1 VDALASRVVGRPVKL
16 RAKVSPEGLL
26 RGEVDVLVVE
36 ARKLPVASLLID
48 RVVVRAERVRIRPG
62 LPPRLQTGPLGFKA
76 VVSQDAVDRWATTI
90 PLPFRLELAPTG
102 VLVRTGVG
110 PLRMSEVVTE
120 LEASGAL
127 LRLRPRRAS
136 FLGVEAP
143 AQVGLL
149 RGFLPLPPLPAGAR
163 IDRIE
168 HGDGEL
174 SVFATLEAV
183 DQPLTPDIVNRIRSR
198 FSVG

>member
-1 VDALASRVVGRPVKL
+1 VDALASRVVGRPVKV

>member
-1 VDALASRVVGRPVKL
+1 V

-62 LPPRLQTGPLGFKA
+62 LPPRLQTGPLGCKA
-76 VVSQDAVDRWATTI
+76 VVTQDAVDRWANTI
-90 PLPFRLELAPTG
+90 PLPFRLELAPSG

-120 LEASGAL
+120 LEASGAM
-127 LRLRPRRAS
+127 LRLRPKRAS

-143 AQVGLL
+143 AAQVGLL

-168 HGDGEL
+168 HGNGEL
-174 SVFATLEAV
+174 SVFTTLEAV
-183 DQPLTPDIVNRIRSR
+183 DQPLTPDIINRIRSR